1 MAYSTQRAVSDGT
14 LQLLMIA
21 LEFFDKSEISV
32 YLNNAPT
39 TAYTWATD
47 KSIRMDAVV
56 PQGVELM
63 FRRTTDLSQVRHVFS
78 SGAQFKDST
87 LDDDFKQI
95 LHIAQEAVEGANVGD
110 IYADLNMHGNRVLNV
125 GPAIADGDAVS
136 LGQVKTESAS
146 AWVAASQ
153 ARINN
158 EQSFINLQQAEINN
172 AQSLLNSEA
181 SLVNNQQS
189 FTNLE
194 QTVINNAQSL
204 LNRTASEVAAA
215 TAKAE
220 ADRAVDANTSK
231 QDQSPVLTDLAAL
244 EPAANQIPVSS
255 GARGFAMK
263 PITAL
268 AQNLIASQSQADMR
282 TVLGLSKAGATRLF
296 NTEVVTPATLDDGLF
311 WGFKAD
317 ASGDGNG
324 NKCNMFSLV
333 VQSDQVRQRDGVN
346 GMTGL
351 KVEGLGVRHLFG
363 GGPTEGGRHA
373 GGFLLQQV
381 AATASTN
388 KDRNYVGVQGHVI
401 TTSGDGGTDGA
412 PQGAYFA
419 GSGFTAILN
428 DAYNVMNATSWEFNT
443 YIMKGTGANAG
454 KRVNIHTGL
463 QIASYIEE
471 RGYGLDTA
479 ISVGCLSPSPLG
491 FKYGMTFSSTHGAP
505 AFGADSTAFKLLP
518 SCSPTGA
525 IDAFADLVG
534 VTTNALIRTST
545 TELRDQGLRM
555 SRANVGLTLGTS
567 SASSVVTLKAL
578 TSGLNSSYDFQ
589 LTFSSGSA
597 SIGKGVLQLEGD
609 AIIVPFGR
617 PDGDATRDWG
627 ASNFRF
633 KTFWASTSTINT
645 SDARKKTAVRKLSAS
660 ELAAA
665 KDLSREVGMYQWLD
679 SVKDKGENARLF
691 CGMTVQ
697 RAMEVMASHYLD
709 PFKYSFI
716 CYDKWDYSPAVY
728 NTDEEGVTTLIH
740 PEILA
745 GDLYSFRLDDLQ
757 SFLIAGL
764 NARLEAA
771 GI

>member
-21 LEFFDKSEISV
+21 IEFFDKSEITV
-32 YLNNAPT
+32 YLNNLPT
-39 TAYTWATD
+39 TEYTWATD
-47 KSIRMDAVV
+47 KSIRMNTPV

-63 FRRTTDLSQVRHVFS
+63 FRRTTDLAKVRHVFS
-78 SGAQFKDST
+78 AGAQFKDST

-110 IYADLNMHGNRVLNV
+110 IYADLNMHGNRVINV
-125 GPAIADGDAVS
+125 GTATSDNDAVS
-136 LGQVKTESAS
+136 LGQVKVESES
-146 AWVAASQ
+146 AWVAAQQS
-153 ARINN
+153 RINN
-158 EQSFINLQQAEINN
+158 EQSFTNLVESRIHNAQSLANAEASLTNNQQSYTNLQQA
-172 AQSLLNSEA
+172 
-181 SLVNNQQS
+181 
-189 FTNLE
+189 
-194 QTVINNAQSL
+194 VINNSQSL
-204 LNRTASEVAAA
+204 ANRTASEVAAA
-215 TAKAE
+215 TATAE
-220 ADRAVDANTSK
+220 AAKAVNANTSK
-231 QDQSPVLTDLAAL
+231 QDQSPVLTDLSAL
-244 EPAANQIPVSS
+244 EPAANQVPVST

-268 AQNLIASQSQADMR
+268 AQQLIASQSQADMR

-296 NTEVVTPATLDDGLF
+296 NTEVVTPATFDDGLF
-311 WGFKAD
+311 WGFKGD
-317 ASGDGNG
+317 AAGDGNG

-333 VQSDQVRQRDGVN
+333 IQSDQIRQRTGTN
-346 GMTGL
+346 GMTGV
-351 KVEGLGVRHLFG
+351 KVEGMGVRHLFG

-388 KDRNYVGVQGHVI
+388 TDRNYVGVQGHII
-401 TTSGDGGTDGA
+401 TTSGDGGTA
-412 PQGAYFA
+412 AQPLGAYFA
-419 GSGFTAILN
+419 GSGYTAILN
-428 DAYNVMNATSWEFNT
+428 DAYHVMNATGWEFNT
-443 YIMKGTGANAG
+443 YIMAGVGANAG
-454 KRVNIHTGL
+454 KRLNIHTGL

-479 ISVGCLSPSPLG
+479 ISIGCLSPSPLG
-491 FKYGMTFSSTHGAP
+491 WKYGMTFSSTHGAP
-505 AFGADSTAFKLLP
+505 SFGADSTVVKLLP

-525 IDAFADLVG
+525 IDAVVDLVG

-545 TELRDQGLRM
+545 TELRDQGLRL

-567 SASSVVTLKAL
+567 SASSVVTMKAL
-578 TSGLNSSYDFQ
+578 TSGLNTSYDFQ
-589 LTFSSGSA
+589 LTFSSGTA
-597 SIGKGVLQLEGD
+597 AVGKGVLQLEGD

-617 PDGDATRDWG
+617 PDGDGTRDWG
-627 ASNFRF
+627 AVNFRF

-645 SDARKKTAVRKLSAS
+645 SDARHKTAVRKLTSA

-665 KDLSREVGMYQWLD
+665 KDLSREVGMYQWLE
-679 SVKDKGENARLF
+679 SVKEKGDKARWF

-697 RAMEVMASHYLD
+697 RAMEVLASHELD
-709 PFKYSFI
+709 PFDYSFI

-728 NTDEEGVTTLIH
+728 NTDEEGITTLIH